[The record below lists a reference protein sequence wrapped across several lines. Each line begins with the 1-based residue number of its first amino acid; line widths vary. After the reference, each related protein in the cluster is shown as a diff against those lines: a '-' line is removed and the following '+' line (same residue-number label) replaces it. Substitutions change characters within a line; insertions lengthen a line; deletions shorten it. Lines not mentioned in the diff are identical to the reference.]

1 MALVWAVR
9 ILVVALLSWGEWGP
23 LPGLTWGQV
32 SELSGRHPV
41 VQAACSRFDRLGIDG
56 ASQYSAEQKIS

>member
-1 MALVWAVR
+1 MVWAVR

-32 SELSGRHPV
+32 SELGGRHPM
-41 VQAACSRFDRLGIDG
+41 VQAARSRFDRLHRW
-56 ASQYSAEQKIS
+56 SFTNSAEQKISKVT